1 MFILKKVDSD
11 CFVKQI
17 NHVSDINFNSYLD
30 IQYTTDMSQI
40 KAKYKTKTEVKEA
53 LENLSQ
59 LNWHNAEYEIIDLRK
74 HK

>member
-11 CFVKQI
+11 CFIKQI
-17 NHVSDINFNSYLD
+17 SHVVDMNFNSYCD
-30 IQYTTDMSQI
+30 IQYTCDMSQV
-40 KAKYKTKTEVKEA
+40 KAKYKTKTEAEEA

>member
-30 IQYTTDMSQI
+30 IQYTADVSQI
-40 KAKYKTKTEVKEA
+40 KTKYKTKTEAKEA

-59 LNWHNAEYEIIDLRK
+59 LNWHNAEYEIINLRK
-74 HK
+74 YK